1 MENGMK
7 NSNTDKRK
15 TITGGL
21 LVAGITALGVVFTGT
36 LPHAAQIESQS
47 QAFHAENIAV
57 PPLPPDLDEV
67 PPPNEVVFVGHAIG
81 TQNYVCLPSGS
92 GVAWTL
98 FTPQATLFR
107 RQGQQLTTHFFSPNP
122 NPQDNGTV
130 RAAWQ
135 HSLDSSTVWGRV
147 TDSSSDSNFVA
158 PGAIPWLTAET
169 AGVQEGPLGGGQMT
183 EITFI
188 QRLNT
193 VGGSATATD
202 CSLATDVGK
211 KAFVP
216 YEADYFFYEDPT
228 QRGRRDG
235 R

>member
-1 MENGMK
+1 MENVMK
-7 NSNTDKRK
+7 NF
-15 TITGGL
+15 
-21 LVAGITALGVVFTGT
+21 LVIACITALSVVFTST
-36 LPHAAQIESQS
+36 LPHAARIESRS

-67 PPPNEVVFVGHAIG
+67 PPPNKVVFVGHAIG

-107 RQGQQLTTHFFSPNP
+107 KQGQQLTTHFFSPNP
-122 NPQDNGTV
+122 DPEDNNTV

-135 HSLDSSTVWGRV
+135 HSRDSSTVWGRV
-147 TDSSSDSNFVA
+147 TDSSSDANFVA

-169 AGVQEGPLGGGQMT
+169 AGVQGGPLGSDRMT
-183 EITFI
+183 KITFI

-193 VGGSATATD
+193 VGGSAPTTG
-202 CSLATDVGK
+202 CSVPTDVGK
-211 KAFVP
+211 RSFVP
-216 YEADYFFYEDPT
+216 YRADYFFFEDPT
-228 QRGRRDG
+228 QRGRKDG

>member
-7 NSNTDKRK
+7 NCNTDKRK
-15 TITGGL
+15 TISGGL
-21 LVAGITALGVVFTGT
+21 LIACITALGVVFTST
-36 LPHAAQIESQS
+36 LPHAAQIESQ
-47 QAFHAENIAV
+47 AVHAENISV

-67 PPPNEVVFVGHAIG
+67 PPPNQVVFVGHAIG

-92 GVAWTL
+92 GVAWSL
-98 FTPQATLFR
+98 FTPQATLFGTN
-107 RQGQQLTTHFFSPNP
+107 GQQLTTHFFSPNP
-122 NPQDNGTV
+122 DPEDNLAV

-135 HSLDSSTVWGRV
+135 HSRDSSTVWGRV
-147 TDSSSDSNFVA
+147 TDSSTDANFVA

-169 AGVQEGPLGGGQMT
+169 AGVQEGPLGSGQMT
-183 EITFI
+183 AITFI

-193 VGGSATATD
+193 VGGSAPATG

-211 KAFVP
+211 RAFVP

-228 QRGRRDG
+228 QRGQRDG

>member
-1 MENGMK
+1 MTNC
-7 NSNTDKRK
+7 NTDKRK

-21 LVAGITALGVVFTGT
+21 LIACTTALGVAFTST

-47 QAFHAENIAV
+47 QSFHAENIAV

-67 PPPNEVVFVGHAIG
+67 PAPNEVVFVGHAIG
-81 TQNYVCLPSGS
+81 TQNYVCLPAGS
-92 GVAWTL
+92 GAAWTL

-107 RQGQQLTTHFFSPNP
+107 KHGQQLTTHFFSPNP
-122 NPQDNGTV
+122 EESGSPV

-135 HSLDSSTVWGRV
+135 DSRDSSTVWGRV
-147 TDSSSDSNFVA
+147 TDMSSDANFVA
-158 PGAIPWLTAET
+158 AGAVPWVTLEK
-169 AGVQEGPLGGGQMT
+169 AGDQEGPGGGDQMT

-193 VGGSATATD
+193 VGGSAPPTG
-202 CSLATDVGK
+202 CSVATDVGHR
-211 KAFVP
+211 AFVP
-216 YEADYFFYEDPT
+216 YRADYFFYEDPT
-228 QRGRRDG
+228 QHGRRDG

>member
-1 MENGMK
+1 MK
-7 NSNTDKRK
+7 NCNTPKKK
-15 TITGGL
+15 TMPGGL
-21 LVAGITALGVVFTGT
+21 LIACITGLGVVCTST
-36 LPHAAQIESQS
+36 LPHATQIESH
-47 QAFHAENIAV
+47 AFHAANISV

-107 RQGQQLTTHFFSPNP
+107 EHGQQLTTHFFSPNP
-122 NPQDNGTV
+122 NPADNSAV

-147 TDSSSDSNFVA
+147 TDSSSDANFVA
-158 PGAIPWLTAET
+158 PGAVPWLTLET
-169 AGVQEGPLGGGQMT
+169 AGVQEGPLGAGQMT

-193 VGGSATATD
+193 AGGSAPTTG
-202 CSLATDVGK
+202 CSVPTDVGK
-211 KAFVP
+211 RAFVP
-216 YEADYFFYEDPT
+216 YRADYFFFEDPT
-228 QRGRRDG
+228 QRGRKEG

>member
-1 MENGMK
+1 MK
-7 NSNTDKRK
+7 NCNVDTRT
-15 TITGGL
+15 TITAGL
-21 LVAGITALGVVFTGT
+21 VIGCITALGLVVTST
-36 LPHAAQIESQS
+36 LLRAAQIESQS

-57 PPLPPDLDEV
+57 PPLPPDLEEV
-67 PPPNEVVFVGHAIG
+67 PPPNEVAFVGHAIG

-107 RQGQQLTTHFFSPNP
+107 KHGQQLTTHFFSPNP
-122 NPQDNGTV
+122 NPEDNRTV

-135 HSLDSSTVWGRV
+135 HSRDSSTVWGRV
-147 TDSSSDSNFVA
+147 TDMSVDSHFVA

-169 AGVQEGPLGGGQMT
+169 AGVQKGPAGGDLMT

-193 VGGSATATD
+193 VGGSAPATG
-202 CSLATDVGK
+202 CSVATDVGK

-216 YEADYFFYEDPT
+216 YRADYFFYEDPT
-228 QRGRRDG
+228 QHGRKDG

>member
-1 MENGMK
+1 MK
-7 NSNTDKRK
+7 NCHTDKRK
-15 TITGGL
+15 TTTGAL
-21 LVAGITALGVVFTGT
+21 LIACITALGVVFTST

-47 QAFHAENIAV
+47 QAVHAGNISV

-67 PPPNEVVFVGHAIG
+67 PPPHEVVFVGHAIG

-98 FTPQATLFR
+98 FTPQATLFSEHGR
-107 RQGQQLTTHFFSPNP
+107 QLTTHFFSPNP
-122 NPQDNGTV
+122 KEGGTPV

-135 HSLDSSTVWGRV
+135 HSRDSSTVWGRV
-147 TDSSSDSNFVA
+147 TDMSFDANFVA
-158 PGAIPWLTAET
+158 PGAIPWLTVET
-169 AGVQEGPLGGGQMT
+169 AGVQEGPAGGDQMT

-193 VGGSATATD
+193 VGGSAPATG
-202 CSLATDVGK
+202 CSVATDVGK
-211 KAFVP
+211 RAFVP
-216 YEADYFFYEDPT
+216 YRADYFFYEDPT
-228 QRGRRDG
+228 QHGRKDG

>member
-1 MENGMK
+1 MK
-7 NSNTDKRK
+7 KCLTDKRK
-15 TITGGL
+15 TTTGVL
-21 LVAGITALGVVFTGT
+21 LIAGITALGVVFTST

-47 QAFHAENIAV
+47 QAVQAGNTSV
-57 PPLPPDLDEV
+57 PPLPPDLAEV

-92 GVAWTL
+92 SVAWTL

-107 RQGQQLTTHFFSPNP
+107 KHGQQLTTHFFSPNP
-122 NPQDNGTV
+122 NPEDNNTV

-135 HSLDSSTVWGRV
+135 HSRDSSTVWGRV
-147 TDSSSDSNFVA
+147 TDMSSDANFVA

-169 AGVQEGPLGGGQMT
+169 AGVQEGPAGGDQMT

-193 VGGSATATD
+193 VGGSAPATG
-202 CSLATDVGK
+202 CSVGTDVGR

-216 YEADYFFYEDPT
+216 YRADYFFYEDPT
-228 QRGRRDG
+228 RHRRKDG

>member
-1 MENGMK
+1 MK
-7 NSNTDKRK
+7 NCNTDKRK

-21 LVAGITALGVVFTGT
+21 LIACITALGVVFTST
-36 LPHAAQIESQS
+36 LPHAAHVETQS
-47 QAFHAENIAV
+47 QAFHAENISV

-67 PPPNEVVFVGHAIG
+67 PPPNEVVFVGHAVG

-92 GVAWTL
+92 GVAWML

-107 RQGQQLTTHFFSPNP
+107 KHGQQLTTHFFSPNP
-122 NPQDNGTV
+122 NPADNGTV

-135 HSLDSSTVWGRV
+135 HSRDSSTVWGRA
-147 TDSSSDSNFVA
+147 TDMSSDANFVA
-158 PGAIPWLTAET
+158 AGAIPWVTLQT
-169 AGVQEGPLGGGQMT
+169 AGVQEGPAGGDQMT

-193 VGGSATATD
+193 VGGSAPATG
-202 CSLATDVGK
+202 CSVATDVGK

-216 YEADYFFYEDPT
+216 YRADYFFFEDPT
-228 QRGRRDG
+228 QHGRKDG

>member
-1 MENGMK
+1 MK
-7 NSNTDKRK
+7 NCTTDKRK
-15 TITGGL
+15 TIIGGL
-21 LVAGITALGVVFTGT
+21 LIACITALGVVVAST

-67 PPPNEVVFVGHAIG
+67 PPPHEVVFVGHAIG
-81 TQNYVCLPSGS
+81 TQNYVCLPAGS

-107 RQGQQLTTHFFSPNP
+107 KHGQQLTTHFFSPNP
-122 NPQDNGTV
+122 NPEDNNTV

-135 HSLDSSTVWGRV
+135 HSRDSSTVWGRV
-147 TDSSSDSNFVA
+147 TDMSSDAHFVA

-169 AGVQEGPLGGGQMT
+169 AGVQEGPAGGDQMT

-193 VGGSATATD
+193 VGGSAPATG
-202 CSLATDVGK
+202 CSLATDVGR

-216 YEADYFFYEDPT
+216 YRADYFFFEDPT
-228 QRGRRDG
+228 HHGRKDR